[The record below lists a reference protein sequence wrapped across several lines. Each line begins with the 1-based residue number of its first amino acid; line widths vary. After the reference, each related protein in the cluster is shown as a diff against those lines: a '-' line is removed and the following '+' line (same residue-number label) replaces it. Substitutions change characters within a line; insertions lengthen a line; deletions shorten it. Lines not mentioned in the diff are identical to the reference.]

1 MATSSSDLV
10 SELKKAA
17 QQKLVTS
24 FLGTGIVGRTVAKRI
39 ADKNKD
45 RNNPISKAMSEQNAV
60 QNQVN
65 STAVKIEPIVRSIAR
80 TVNMLARVWAK
91 HVYAK
96 QEALRL
102 QRERLTKER
111 ALAEEDENERRQAE
125 QQAVTKESISGTQT
139 EEGKGIIGSILGYTK
154 STRSLMF
161 KAFKELGALLL
172 KVGIGGAAA
181 AYAMSVA
188 NAQDEGNQPPQPAET
203 QSSPA
208 PGAQLQSAAPVTG
221 QVPQESTPPA
231 PSSNPPG
238 FVETPRGADYNVFPG
253 ATPVASA
260 STMPPAPDVR
270 PGAIGAGSLP
280 DNPAKYLKP
289 NPPLDAS
296 GKPIPFTPG
305 PQPSTPSS
313 ANLLSP
319 APTPVPQAV
328 PGHHQWPPK
337 PSTSNAAPASV
348 VSQPQLS
355 SNVDNTQG
363 TTETATNEPNPTDMR
378 LAGGTQTPPMMS
390 AMPSAAPPP
399 TTMAAAPQPEQG
411 MQAARQPSMP
421 PSIQQF
427 VSQVQQ
433 STRSTTS
440 PPSTADNM
448 GRLGAS
454 LAGIPTSTSGNDV
467 TGGMSGVPQSSPSTF
482 GGLSGIIGSSASSG
496 NQLSSLSTLID
507 SLVEKGIQ
515 SIAPIFNSSPTTNA
529 DLMGGGTSP
538 LLPSPVANR
547 GSLDIGTT
555 FDAHA

>member
-17 QQKLVTS
+17 QQKLTTS
-24 FLGTGIVGRTVAKRI
+24 FLGTGIVGRTIAKRI

-45 RNNPISKAMSEQNAV
+45 RDNPVSKAMSEQNAV

-111 ALAEEDENERRQAE
+111 ALAEEDENERKQAE
-125 QQAVTKESISGTQT
+125 QQAVAKESISGTQT
-139 EEGKGIIGSILGYTK
+139 EEGKGILGSILGYTK

-161 KAFKELGALLL
+161 KAFKELGGLLL

-188 NAQDEGNQPPQPAET
+188 NAQDESTEPPQQTET
-203 QSSPA
+203 QIAPA

-221 QVPQESTPPA
+221 QVPQEAPPA
-231 PSSNPPG
+231 SPSNPPG
-238 FVETPRGADYNVFPG
+238 FVETPQGADYSVFPG
-253 ATPVASA
+253 AIPVAS
-260 STMPPAPDVR
+260 TPVPAPTLNVE
-270 PGAIGAGSLP
+270 PSSIGGGSLP
-280 DNPAKYLKP
+280 DNPTKYLKP
-289 NPPLDAS
+289 NPPLDTN
-296 GKPIPFTPG
+296 GKPIPFVPG
-305 PQPSTPSS
+305 PQPSIPPSN
-313 ANLLSP
+313 NLLQSV
-319 APTPVPQAV
+319 PTPVVA
-328 PGHHQWPPK
+328 PP
-337 PSTSNAAPASV
+337 SV
-348 VSQPQLS
+348 VSQPQMS
-355 SNVDNTQG
+355 SNSNDVSNVS
-363 TTETATNEPNPTDMR
+363 EVSTNETNPTDTR
-378 LAGGTQTPPMMS
+378 LTRGLQSSPTMS
-390 AMPSAAPPP
+390 P
-399 TTMAAAPQPEQG
+399 TSTVASYPATTTSAPQPERS
-411 MQAARQPSMP
+411 MQTAGQPSMP

-427 VSQVQQ
+427 VSQVSQ
-433 STRSTTS
+433 STRNTTS
-440 PPSTADNM
+440 SPAMTESM
-448 GRLGAS
+448 GSLGAS
-454 LAGIPTSTSGNDV
+454 LTGIPTSTSGNDV
-467 TGGMSGVPQSSPSTF
+467 TGGMSGVPQSSPTTL

-515 SIAPIFNSSPTTNA
+515 SIAPVFNSSPTTNA
-529 DLMGGGTSP
+529 DLLGEGTP
-538 LLPSPVANR
+538 PMLPSPIANR
-547 GSLDIGTT
+547 GSLDIGAF

>member
-17 QQKLVTS
+17 QQKLTTS
-24 FLGTGIVGRTVAKRI
+24 FLGTGIVGRTIAKRI

-45 RNNPISKAMSEQNAV
+45 RDNPVSKAMSEQNAV

-65 STAVKIEPIVRSIAR
+65 STAVRIEPIVRSIAR
-80 TVNMLARVWAK
+80 TINMLARVWAK

-102 QRERLTKER
+102 QRERLTKAR
-111 ALAEEDENERRQAE
+111 ALAEEEENERKQAE
-125 QQAVTKESISGTQT
+125 QQAVTKESISGTRT
-139 EEGKGIIGSILGYTK
+139 EEGKGILGSILGYTK

-188 NAQDEGNQPPQPAET
+188 NAQDEGNQPPPSAET
-203 QSSPA
+203 QPSSA

-221 QVPQESTPPA
+221 QVPQESTPPT
-231 PSSNPPG
+231 PSTNLAVG
-238 FVETPRGADYNVFPG
+238 TTP
-253 ATPVASA
+253 TA
-260 STMPPAPDVR
+260 STLTPALTPDIK
-270 PGAIGAGSLP
+270 PGVVGGSMP

-305 PQPSTPSS
+305 PQSYPSVNIQQGVPYT
-313 ANLLSP
+313 
-319 APTPVPQAV
+319 PTPPVV
-328 PGHHQWPPK
+328 PGHHLWPPK
-337 PSTSNAAPASV
+337 PSTPGAPSASV

-355 SNVDNTQG
+355 SNADNTRG
-363 TTETATNEPNPTDMR
+363 TTETTTNEPNPTDMR
-378 LAGGTQTPPMMS
+378 LARGTQTPPMMS
-390 AMPSAAPPP
+390 AMPGTTPPS

-411 MQAARQPSMP
+411 MQAAGQSSMP

-440 PPSTADNM
+440 PPNTADNM
-448 GRLGAS
+448 GRPGAS

-467 TGGMSGVPQSSPSTF
+467 TGGLSGVPQGSPSTI

-529 DLMGGGTSP
+529 DLMGEGTSP